1 MFFFFLKLLIKDH
14 EMINLSKACLNRY
27 TSIQSQQRVSFELNR
42 LARLLQ
48 LQSLEYIDWSTF
60 SRTTV
65 VTLLN
70 RPELKTR
77 KASTQN
83 FTLNVIKRL
92 CEEALNAQLI
102 SAKQYS
108 AIAHIP
114 RFRGEY
120 KYFPTCLT
128 NSEMKKILDVCS
140 AENTV
145 KGVRDAAII
154 AIGLGCGLR

>member
-1 MFFFFLKLLIKDH
+1 
-14 EMINLSKACLNRY
+14 MINLSKACLNRY

-42 LARLLQ
+42 SAKLLQ

-102 SAKQYS
+102 SAK
-108 AIAHIP
+108 
-114 RFRGEY
+114 
-120 KYFPTCLT
+120 
-128 NSEMKKILDVCS
+128 
-140 AENTV
+140 
-145 KGVRDAAII
+145 
-154 AIGLGCGLR
+154 